1 MTTTTMK
8 IKGDWNLAKDNL
20 KDKWGNLSDDDLFYE
35 EGKPEDLVRRIIR
48 RTGAS
53 REVVEKAVTESCVGR
68 CS

>member
-1 MTTTTMK
+1 MTTLV
-8 IKGDWNLAKDNL
+8 IKGDWNEAKDNL
-20 KDKWGNLSDDDLFYE
+20 KQKWGNLTDEDLFYA

-53 REVVEKAVTESCVGR
+53 REVIEKAVTESCKGR